1 MSTSDSIP
9 PRDVYTPP
17 SPKRTDFPG
26 QPSPERDPLYRDP
39 LLDGNNRMMT
49 EDYTPIEKMWQR
61 LFEADGQPLPRLGQ
75 LLRGLALHLVRT
87 QVQTVTT
94 C

>member
-1 MSTSDSIP
+1 
-9 PRDVYTPP
+9 
-17 SPKRTDFPG
+17 
-26 QPSPERDPLYRDP
+26 
-39 LLDGNNRMMT
+39 MMT